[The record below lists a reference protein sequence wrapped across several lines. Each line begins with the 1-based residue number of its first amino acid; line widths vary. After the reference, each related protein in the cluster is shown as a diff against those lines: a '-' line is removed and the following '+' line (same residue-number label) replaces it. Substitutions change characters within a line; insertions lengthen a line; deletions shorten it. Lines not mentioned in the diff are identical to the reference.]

1 MGGKSSTSTQ
11 QVSIPP
17 EVLARYNSVNA
28 TAEQAASQPF
38 QAYNGEFVAPLS
50 PTQQAGIANTNSAAG
65 QAQPYYQTATNTLMG
80 AQQSTSP
87 YYQAATQALMS
98 GMGQGA
104 AGTQGA
110 YGSVYGA
117 NAAAQPFQQ
126 AGAYNMGAAYAGAQ
140 PYNAAAGQEYG
151 AGLAAAQPFNQQAAQ
166 GINQAYQGAQPY
178 NAMATG
184 LAGAGAQGVNAQQI
198 GGQQIGQFMSPYIQ
212 SVLQGTEGMLNQQN
226 QQAMSGQT
234 GNAIMSGAFG
244 GDRAGIAAANLAQ
257 QQQLANAQTY
267 SGILN
272 QGYGQALGAA
282 QQQQGVNLGAAQANR
297 AALQQASGQM
307 LGIGQQGYAQGLGA
321 AQQQAALGQQL
332 FGQGQTAGQ
341 NLAALGQQ
349 KYGQGMGLASGQ
361 TGLGQQLFGQGM
373 TNAQQQAALA
383 QQQYAQGL
391 GGSSALASLGQGIYG
406 TGAQTA
412 QQLAALGTG
421 AQGASMAGAQA
432 QLAAGQQ
439 QQQTQQARDQA
450 LYNQF
455 LQQQSY
461 PFQTAQF
468 LANIAEGTG
477 SLSGSTTTSTQPGGF
492 FSDERLKENIKPI
505 GKTNDGQTIYS
516 YNYKGDHRTQIGL
529 LAQEV
534 EKHHPEAVGLSGG
547 YKTVDYAK
555 ATHDAERH
563 RRASGG
569 GLVAPEYAHQGF
581 ADGGMPGFDPML
593 AQSMS
598 AAETGMFG
606 PYGTSG
612 GLGGGHS
619 RVPGATLP
627 VGHLQTAGALPAQ
640 KSGLEQGAQM
650 ASMVGEGI
658 KDYGAAKKAFGYGQ
672 APDLK
677 VDKST
682 PKIDTSEA
690 AKQSIRDS
698 HESIDPSKGMDL
710 DGFTPSWRGGL
721 RGGYAEGGMPYGEE
735 GPGLNIPDEQKSAP
749 QLATAQGSPGKGRSG
764 MDDVMDVAKIAAMF
778 MMKTGGRVGKAG
790 GGAFDDEEGGA
801 DNDMGDG
808 DTQTFVK
815 PGGHGGSDPY
825 YQGGDDTSTANY
837 HASAQ
842 QPDNSDFLSQAL
854 KASQAALD
862 KGGDLAGQAVKG
874 TGNFLHDMMTDVEN
888 MPAIKKMMPQ
898 PQGYHP
904 KPDTRTWVSP
914 VTVNAHMGGQDPASV
929 IVYNSLDAIPVIN
942 AAEAGKDFQKTSVK
956 GATARGEGQLNDPLY
971 KDLLKQVFAKQFPH
985 MGIEN
990 WTDKDVERFRTD
1002 ESTRQYAADIGREFE
1017 KTYTQ
1022 DNFNRLS
1029 KLPMPSGDITM
1040 ADMRA
1045 AHMLGASSTRK
1056 FFNGLAR
1063 NPNAPITVAL
1073 DEHAVQQN
1081 KFVNKNGKL
1090 MTLKQ
1095 VYDEYKN
1102 QIRQNYP
1109 KTDPNAA
1116 PLSQPNYSQFFD
1128 APRLPAPVKRP
1139 HHAAGGVAGGRPT
1152 FAEGGEGYGDTY
1164 QDTQHDPDQDVPMPD
1179 VSSDDATPQGGGL
1192 MGRAMHAGHD
1202 ILGGLGSATK
1212 RYGESLGRGEG
1223 QSWIPLLSG
1232 IAAMGTAP
1240 TRNLGVALASGLGA
1254 GTQAYQK
1261 QQGYGLE
1268 RQKTEANAELAR
1280 SQVARNSLGVMK
1292 DRFRQIG
1299 PDQFYD
1305 KMHPS
1310 QPLSTAQVM
1319 AITNKLPGMTDYTL
1333 GADNGPYTP
1342 PKPTDA
1348 ATEQPQQPTGG
1359 KAVDVQEQQTRTYRP
1374 TTESEVYGSLEKIPE
1389 VAQAKAAYTSAND
1402 EYRKNMEVANSDWA
1416 RGSGQDVQYLERAK
1430 IAEGRM
1436 NQQWTNY
1443 TGLLDRY
1450 GKSTLENQISMKG
1463 TQAATQYA
1471 TKNDLWGRATSAY
1484 DTIHNAETTY
1494 NLLVDPKGNLITQ
1507 GGPINAR
1514 KADFENLLIG
1524 AGFTKK
1530 FAEALGGVDPY
1541 NKDALSKM
1549 QAQLGTE
1556 AAASALSAPKVAEW
1570 QAFQKTVPGPELPA
1584 KVSAWIIN
1592 NIIKPKAYN
1601 DINAYGAVRDASVF
1615 DGDSVQRALIDYKK
1629 NSPYYEAGAPPPGV
1643 APVPSGAYDT
1653 GAGKPHRLPPPVRP
1667 ALDPKALLAEAR
1679 KRGLIS

>member
-28 TAEQAASQPF
+28 TADQAASQPF

-50 PTQQAGIANTNSAAG
+50 TTQQAGIANTNSAAD

-126 AGAYNMGAAYAGAQ
+126 AGAYNMGAAYAG
-140 PYNAAAGQEYG
+140 
-151 AGLAAAQPFNQQAAQ
+151 AQPFNQQAAQ

-321 AQQQAALGQQL
+321 AQQQAALGQQ
-332 FGQGQTAGQ
+332 Q
-341 NLAALGQQ
+341 
-349 KYGQGMGLASGQ
+349 YGQGMGLASGQ
-361 TGLGQQLFGQGM
+361 TSLGQQLFGQGM

-391 GGSSALASLGQGIYG
+391 GGSSALASLGQGIYS

-421 AQGASMAGAQA
+421 AQGASLQGAQA

-439 QQQTQQARDQA
+439 QQQTQQAQDQA

-477 SLSGSTTTSTQPGGF
+477 SLSGSTTTTAQPGGF

-612 GLGGGHS
+612 GLGGGYG

-650 ASMVGEGI
+650 ATMVGEGI
-658 KDYGAAKKAFGYGQ
+658 KDYNEAKKTFGHGQ
-672 APDLK
+672 APDPK
-677 VDKST
+677 VGKST
-682 PKIDTSEA
+682 PKTDTSQAEKQGKSLGDVGSM
-690 AKQSIRDS
+690 AKDAGSGIPAVSDAS
-698 HESIDPSKGMDL
+698 SVPAVSDASSVEGLFAH
-710 DGFTPSWRGGL
+710 GGL
-721 RGGYAEGGMPYGEE
+721 AGARGYAEGGMPDGEE
-735 GPGLNIPDEQKSAP
+735 GPGLTIPDEQKSAP
-749 QLATAQGSPGKGRSG
+749 QRATAEGSPGKGRSG
-764 MDDVMDVAKIAAMF
+764 LDDV
-778 MMKTGGRVGKAG
+778 
-790 GGAFDDEEGGA
+790 
-801 DNDMGDG
+801 
-808 DTQTFVK
+808 
-815 PGGHGGSDPY
+815 
-825 YQGGDDTSTANY
+825 
-837 HASAQ
+837 
-842 QPDNSDFLSQAL
+842 
-854 KASQAALD
+854 
-862 KGGDLAGQAVKG
+862 
-874 TGNFLHDMMTDVEN
+874 
-888 MPAIKKMMPQ
+888 
-898 PQGYHP
+898 
-904 KPDTRTWVSP
+904 
-914 VTVNAHMGGQDPASV
+914 
-929 IVYNSLDAIPVIN
+929 
-942 AAEAGKDFQKTSVK
+942 
-956 GATARGEGQLNDPLY
+956 
-971 KDLLKQVFAKQFPH
+971 
-985 MGIEN
+985 
-990 WTDKDVERFRTD
+990 
-1002 ESTRQYAADIGREFE
+1002 
-1017 KTYTQ
+1017 
-1022 DNFNRLS
+1022 
-1029 KLPMPSGDITM
+1029 
-1040 ADMRA
+1040 
-1045 AHMLGASSTRK
+1045 
-1056 FFNGLAR
+1056 
-1063 NPNAPITVAL
+1063 
-1073 DEHAVQQN
+1073 
-1081 KFVNKNGKL
+1081 
-1090 MTLKQ
+1090 
-1095 VYDEYKN
+1095 
-1102 QIRQNYP
+1102 
-1109 KTDPNAA
+1109 
-1116 PLSQPNYSQFFD
+1116 
-1128 APRLPAPVKRP
+1128 
-1139 HHAAGGVAGGRPT
+1139 
-1152 FAEGGEGYGDTY
+1152 
-1164 QDTQHDPDQDVPMPD
+1164 
-1179 VSSDDATPQGGGL
+1179 
-1192 MGRAMHAGHD
+1192 
-1202 ILGGLGSATK
+1202 
-1212 RYGESLGRGEG
+1212 
-1223 QSWIPLLSG
+1223 
-1232 IAAMGTAP
+1232 
-1240 TRNLGVALASGLGA
+1240 
-1254 GTQAYQK
+1254 
-1261 QQGYGLE
+1261 
-1268 RQKTEANAELAR
+1268 
-1280 SQVARNSLGVMK
+1280 
-1292 DRFRQIG
+1292 
-1299 PDQFYD
+1299 
-1305 KMHPS
+1305 
-1310 QPLSTAQVM
+1310 
-1319 AITNKLPGMTDYTL
+1319 
-1333 GADNGPYTP
+1333 
-1342 PKPTDA
+1342 
-1348 ATEQPQQPTGG
+1348 
-1359 KAVDVQEQQTRTYRP
+1359 
-1374 TTESEVYGSLEKIPE
+1374 
-1389 VAQAKAAYTSAND
+1389 
-1402 EYRKNMEVANSDWA
+1402 
-1416 RGSGQDVQYLERAK
+1416 
-1430 IAEGRM
+1430 
-1436 NQQWTNY
+1436 
-1443 TGLLDRY
+1443 
-1450 GKSTLENQISMKG
+1450 
-1463 TQAATQYA
+1463 
-1471 TKNDLWGRATSAY
+1471 
-1484 DTIHNAETTY
+1484 
-1494 NLLVDPKGNLITQ
+1494 
-1507 GGPINAR
+1507 
-1514 KADFENLLIG
+1514 
-1524 AGFTKK
+1524 
-1530 FAEALGGVDPY
+1530 
-1541 NKDALSKM
+1541 
-1549 QAQLGTE
+1549 
-1556 AAASALSAPKVAEW
+1556 
-1570 QAFQKTVPGPELPA
+1570 
-1584 KVSAWIIN
+1584 
-1592 NIIKPKAYN
+1592 
-1601 DINAYGAVRDASVF
+1601 
-1615 DGDSVQRALIDYKK
+1615 
-1629 NSPYYEAGAPPPGV
+1629 
-1643 APVPSGAYDT
+1643 
-1653 GAGKPHRLPPPVRP
+1653 
-1667 ALDPKALLAEAR
+1667 
-1679 KRGLIS
+1679 